1 MDEIRE
7 RRIIKTSNKNWFKER
22 MSRFRPIVFLKKNL
36 PILVFLLLLVI
47 SILAGLWNIRK
58 FEILQEDGGEVDG
71 KVHKIVEDYL
81 KKEIKGRNFFSIHSS
96 KLAKELADEIS
107 YVQFAT
113 VSKNVPNSLVVVL
126 KTFPPKIVAYTKD
139 SRCTLLSVDGVVLE
153 NLCEQ
158 EEDISACCI
167 DFHSKG
173 SYYLFQSNDVDIAK
187 LDSGGEKL
195 LVMETISKIIKIVR
209 SFEIDIKEV
218 SLKENIVEIKDD
230 KERIARFTLSGDIEE
245 QLARYFVVM
254 GKVRSE
260 SMEYKE
266 VDARFNR
273 PVVKN

>member
-1 MDEIRE
+1 
-7 RRIIKTSNKNWFKER
+7 
-22 MSRFRPIVFLKKNL
+22 
-36 PILVFLLLLVI
+36 VI

-96 KLAKELADEIS
+96 KLAKELADEI
-107 YVQFAT
+107 
-113 VSKNVPNSLVVVL
+113 SKNVPNSLVVVL